1 MTDNTIQLPP
11 PRMDL
16 DFPLMKALSL
26 RRTKRR
32 WTEEELSI
40 QELSDLLWAACGMTV
55 AATPRAKSRRTV
67 PSGRNAQAVHVYA
80 ALASGVYQYREES
93 HDLYLQIEGDLR
105 SIISN
110 QKMMKS
116 TPVGLIY
123 VADFDM
129 LKGYVG
135 TDAARKQFV
144 SGTET
149 GFISQNVYLYCAAAN
164 LSTAIIGLV
173 DREKLHEAMQLNDNE
188 KIIYTQAVGKA
199 LPKTI

>member
-1 MTDNTIQLPP
+1 MTDNSIQLRH
-11 PRMDL
+11 PRKDL
-16 DFPLMKALSL
+16 EFPLMKALSL

-32 WTEEELSI
+32 WTEEDLSG

-55 AATPRAKSRRTV
+55 APTPRVKSKRTV
-67 PSGRNAQAVHVYA
+67 PSGRNAQAVHLYV
-80 ALASGVYQYREES
+80 ALESGVYQYREES
-93 HDLYLQIEGDLR
+93 HDLYLQVREDIR
-105 SIISN
+105 SLIGN

-123 VADFDM
+123 VADFDK

-135 TDAARKQFV
+135 IDNERKWFV

-149 GFISQNVYLYCAAAN
+149 GFISQNVYLYCAAAS

-173 DREKLHEAMQLNDNE
+173 DRERLHKAMQLKDNE
-188 KIIYTQAVGKA
+188 KIIYTQAVGKS
-199 LPKTI
+199 LIKND

>member
-1 MTDNTIQLPP
+1 MVDNTIQLLLPQK
-11 PRMDL
+11 DL
-16 DFPLMKALSL
+16 EFPLMKALSL

-32 WTEEELSI
+32 WTGEGLSD
-40 QELSDLLWAACGMTV
+40 QELSDLLWAACGMT
-55 AATPRAKSRRTV
+55 AAPTPRAKSKRTV
-67 PSGRNAQAVHVYA
+67 PSGRNAQAVHVYV
-80 ALASGVYQYREES
+80 ALESGVYQYREES
-93 HDLYLQIEGDLR
+93 HDLYLQTEGDLR

-116 TPVGLIY
+116 TPVGLVY
-123 VADFDM
+123 VADFDK

-135 TDAARKQFV
+135 TDDQRKWFV

-173 DREKLHEAMQLNDNE
+173 DRERLHEAMQLKDNQ

-199 LPKTI
+199 MIKTI